1 MGLFRISKSI
11 RINIILNDFNL
22 SRILTSALF
31 DFGFVNVKHSKGKI
45 KFDYGNDPSAIYPP
59 EKKYYSGVLKYKIKP
74 KHIVLRIYISY
85 DRIWHPEYSLLSMA
99 IAPSII
105 LFFTFYLIKKFSDDR
120 TVRFFLGLF
129 VAILSFTFTYLSIKR
144 EIQKDYKTLL
154 KDIKKYILK
163 HQNINFGL
171 EGLSNRKSLHIEYH
185 V

>member
-1 MGLFRISKSI
+1 MGFFRISKSI

-31 DFGFVNVKHSKGKI
+31 DFGFLNVKHSKGKI

-59 EKKYYSGVLKYKIKP
+59 EKKYYSGILKYKIKP
-74 KHIVLRIYISY
+74 NHIRLRIYISY
-85 DRIWHPEYSLLSMA
+85 DRIWHSEYSILSMA
-99 IAPSII
+99 IAPSIL
-105 LFFTFYLIKKFSDDR
+105 LFFSIFLIKKFSDHR
-120 TVRFFLGLF
+120 TDRFFIGLYA
-129 VAILSFTFTYLSIKR
+129 AILSFTFTYFSIKR

-163 HQNINFGL
+163 HQNINYGL
-171 EGLSNRKSLHIEYH
+171 EGLSNNKSLNIEYH